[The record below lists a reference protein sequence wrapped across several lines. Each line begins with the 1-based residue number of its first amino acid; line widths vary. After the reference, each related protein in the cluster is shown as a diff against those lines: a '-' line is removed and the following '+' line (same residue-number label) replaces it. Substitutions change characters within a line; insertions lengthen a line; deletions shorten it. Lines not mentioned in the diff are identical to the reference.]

1 MVEQSRTNAGQS
13 LGIAGLVLGIISI
26 PLAIMGCTMFIALL
40 FGGVGIVLSAI
51 GMSQAKQS
59 NQSKGLPL
67 SGLVVSIIGTFI
79 ALLWF
84 LFVGSFFQEAID
96 DKNWLDNFEN
106 LENVANEIE
115 GEVDEEV
122 EDHEEEDMKELEK
135 KMEELE
141 GEIKEKSREGE
152 ETFEEEKDSLKK
164 VEEKLDK
171 LKKEKED

>member
-1 MVEQSRTNAGQS
+1 MVEQSRTNAGQG

-59 NQSKGLPL
+59 NQARNLPL

-84 LFVGSFFQEAID
+84 LFVGSFFQEAIE
-96 DKNWLDNFEN
+96 DKDWLDKFEN

-115 GEVDEEV
+115 GEADKEV
-122 EDHEEEDMKELEK
+122 EDQEEHMKELEK

-141 GEIKEKSREGE
+141 GEIKEKSGE
-152 ETFEEEKDSLKK
+152 PKETIDEARDSLEK
-164 VEEKLDK
+164 VEEELDR
-171 LKKEKED
+171 LKKEKDN